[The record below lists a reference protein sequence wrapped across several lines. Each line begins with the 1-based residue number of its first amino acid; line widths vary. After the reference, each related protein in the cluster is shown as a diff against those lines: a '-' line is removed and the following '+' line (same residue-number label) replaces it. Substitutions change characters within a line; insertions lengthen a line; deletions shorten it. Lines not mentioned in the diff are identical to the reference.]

1 MVIFQRDG
9 DKFVAVFP
17 KAFVNGRLKPLSRKR
32 PAARSFLVPL
42 GGRTRHAVGLGA
54 LSN

>member
-1 MVIFQRDG
+1 MVIFQRGG

-32 PAARSFLVPL
+32 PAARSFLVPP
-42 GGRTRHAVGLGA
+42 GGRTTHIVGLGA